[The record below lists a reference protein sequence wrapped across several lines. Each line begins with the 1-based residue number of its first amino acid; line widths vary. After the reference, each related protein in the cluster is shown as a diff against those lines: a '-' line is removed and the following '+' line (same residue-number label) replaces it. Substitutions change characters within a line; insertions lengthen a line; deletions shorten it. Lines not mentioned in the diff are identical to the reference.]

1 MRSGYTLKA
10 EGSTRHF
17 FATYVRGDLQ
27 YVEDQNYAWFT
38 ESRDLATAM
47 ALDLALR
54 ANVSFEVVPYA
65 HA

>member
-38 ESRDLATAM
+38 ESRDRALAAYLLGGSE
-47 ALDLALR
+47 AARLVLEGA
-54 ANVSFEVVPYA
+54 
-65 HA
+65 